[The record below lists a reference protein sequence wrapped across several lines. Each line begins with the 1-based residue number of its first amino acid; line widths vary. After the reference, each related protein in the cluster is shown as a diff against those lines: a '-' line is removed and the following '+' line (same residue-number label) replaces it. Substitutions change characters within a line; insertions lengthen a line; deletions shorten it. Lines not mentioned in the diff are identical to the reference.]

1 MWSAIRKLRE
11 NKWSYFK
18 ETFESEIKVS
28 LFCLFLRFREFWS
41 NGQNKK
47 KKKILDDIELQFW
60 VVMMILFQ
68 WLRYTFGQK
77 LLFFEYIEILKK
89 FKSYIW

>member
-47 KKKILDDIELQFW
+47 KKDSWWHRIAVLSRDDDTVPMIEVHFWSEITFFW
-60 VVMMILFQ
+60 VH
-68 WLRYTFGQK
+68 RNP
-77 LLFFEYIEILKK
+77 EEI
-89 FKSYIW
+89 